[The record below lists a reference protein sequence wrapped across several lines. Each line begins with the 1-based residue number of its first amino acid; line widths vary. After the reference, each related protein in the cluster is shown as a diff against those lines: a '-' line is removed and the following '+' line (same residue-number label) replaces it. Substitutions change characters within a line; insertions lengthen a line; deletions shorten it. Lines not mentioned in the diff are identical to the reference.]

1 MQSKMEIFIVI
12 KVEIDNWCWVGVLFY
27 LCIGKCM
34 LIKVSEVVIY
44 FKCQLYNLFG
54 DSFKNLLFN
63 KLVICLQ
70 LDEGVE
76 IIVMNKVLG
85 LISLG
90 LMDF

>member
-1 MQSKMEIFIVI
+1 
-12 KVEIDNWCWVGVLFY
+12 
-27 LCIGKCM
+27 M

-54 DSFKNLLFN
+54 DSFKNFLFN
-63 KLVICLQ
+63 KFVICLQ

-76 IIVMNKVLG
+76 IIVMNKVFG

-90 LMDF
+90 FMDL